1 MEKRKIWKREYC
13 NVEIYWQFMNSM
25 TFIVFRKTK
34 NIISLTRKK
43 CLETT
48 ILFIWRLVVEKAVLC
63 AKWQAAASGKN
74 MVESGFAAMRDS
86 QMAKHISPDRAKAT
100 SQVSMALNSVTR
112 AWKSGKNILNLFGL
126 PYTANVFK
134 GPLKTTAEIY
144 NENGEMIAGFHSDN
158 GFWNSVPTADETRFQ
173 YESNQIYREAYNAA
187 KAELAAAQQS
197 QHDGTTSLDIRA

>member
-1 MEKRKIWKREYC
+1 MAINNISGSYRAINSITPPKVKASEEGLFKPLSGKVSGAMSDEYIEKIK
-13 NVEIYWQFMNSM
+13 S
-25 TFIVFRKTK
+25 
-34 NIISLTRKK
+34 
-43 CLETT
+43 
-48 ILFIWRLVVEKAVLC
+48 C
-63 AKWQAAASGKN
+63 ARQAAASGKN

-112 AWKSGKNILNLFGL
+112 AWKSGKNILSLFGL

>member
-1 MEKRKIWKREYC
+1 MAINNISGSYRAINSITPPKVKASEEGLFKPLSGKVSGAMSDEYIEKIK
-13 NVEIYWQFMNSM
+13 S
-25 TFIVFRKTK
+25 
-34 NIISLTRKK
+34 
-43 CLETT
+43 
-48 ILFIWRLVVEKAVLC
+48 C
-63 AKWQAAASGKN
+63 ARQAAASGKN

-187 KAELAAAQQS
+187 KAELAAVQQS

>member
-1 MEKRKIWKREYC
+1 MAINNISGSYRAINSITPPKVKASEEGLFKPLSGKVSGAMSDEYIEKIK
-13 NVEIYWQFMNSM
+13 S
-25 TFIVFRKTK
+25 
-34 NIISLTRKK
+34 
-43 CLETT
+43 
-48 ILFIWRLVVEKAVLC
+48 C
-63 AKWQAAASGKN
+63 ARQAAASGKN
-74 MVESGFAAMRDS
+74 MVESGFE
-86 QMAKHISPDRAKAT
+86 AT

>member
-1 MEKRKIWKREYC
+1 MAINNISGSYRAINSITPPKVKASEEGLFKPLSGKVSGAMSDEYIEKIK
-13 NVEIYWQFMNSM
+13 S
-25 TFIVFRKTK
+25 
-34 NIISLTRKK
+34 
-43 CLETT
+43 
-48 ILFIWRLVVEKAVLC
+48 C
-63 AKWQAAASGKN
+63 ARQAAASGKN